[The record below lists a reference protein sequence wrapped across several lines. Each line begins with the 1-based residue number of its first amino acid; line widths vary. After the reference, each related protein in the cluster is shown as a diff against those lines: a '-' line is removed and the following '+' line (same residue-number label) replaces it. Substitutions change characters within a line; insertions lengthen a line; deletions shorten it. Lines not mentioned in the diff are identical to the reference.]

1 MARRILTGFLQ
12 AAHVICN
19 SGATRNDILNHHLFP
34 PQRLTVIHSG
44 VHPAMTSIPDA
55 AADAAASRLLPPRA
69 EGEILLLS
77 VGTTIPRKRI
87 DVLLRVFA
95 AVRQEFPQA
104 RLVRVGG
111 PFTEAQSQLAREL
124 GVEQDVLVMPFLER
138 KVLASVFRR
147 ATLLLQTTESEGFG
161 MPLAEGMACGC
172 PVIASDLTVLR
183 EIGGA
188 ACTYCPVA
196 DVEAWKATV
205 VRLLAER
212 LAGGHGLAQ
221 WRQEALAQASQ
232 FTWAVNA
239 RSTTDVYREVLKR
252 SES

>member
-1 MARRILTGFLQ
+1 
-12 AAHVICN
+12 
-19 SGATRNDILNHHLFP
+19 
-34 PQRLTVIHSG
+34 
-44 VHPAMTSIPDA
+44 
-55 AADAAASRLLPPRA
+55 
-69 EGEILLLS
+69 
-77 VGTTIPRKRI
+77 
-87 DVLLRVFA
+87 LRVFA

-239 RSTTDVYREVLKR
+239 RSTTDVYREVLER